1 MLNLTSIEKFIEKKF
16 KNTPYQVW
24 LGKHSMMELCSF
36 SGHQPAVYP
45 PPIPL
50 NDKDTNYTFLQQ
62 NNITYMGMTF
72 EDSFQVIVCFFDRN
86 IFNEF
91 EFDHLYLLFSVLYY
105 KEISKS
111 KNKELEKV
119 IEGIR
124 ILNSSLDL
132 NELLKKIFQI
142 ALNVIPSGDAGVF
155 RIFDSKTNLLVP
167 LTTVGLPKEYIQ
179 YKTRIGE
186 STSGQV
192 FIDGIPRIHHSKQEI
207 LMDRINIS
215 KENWSFVKN
224 GDMAR
229 AMITVPVSLG
239 DTRIGTMTILQFSK
253 KKKFTERDLD
263 LLQGFSH
270 QVAIA
275 YNNAKLY
282 KEAHTRLNKVT
293 QLSNELEEKNKLLQ
307 QRINVHDTLTQLS
320 LNNKGIKA
328 IIYETNRML
337 GMPVGYV
344 DFLDGEFYP
353 RNQNQK
359 KFSIDHISN
368 LISIHKNSPAYIEM
382 NNQDYYFYPII
393 VGTALLG
400 CIIITLSHPLSSMDT
415 ITIEQSGS
423 VLALELAKKIS
434 MTEIH
439 YKKVQEY
446 FNQLLENHDHKT
458 LIAKGHKFNLEFS
471 TYTFVVLCEIPDL
484 FEPFEI
490 EARIQRL
497 LSKIKKGFPKI
508 NKLIFGFHNKVTLL
522 FSVPNTKDVNR
533 IIHHIKMI
541 IEDEERYDK
550 NDIRIGLGTPYKEIK
565 NIVKS
570 YNEANKSLAFLINRN
585 KFGLIRYEEIG
596 VNRFFLNQPIQEIEE
611 FTEEIFSQLRSE
623 KLQNKDLEKTLMIY
637 ISSNKSATETA
648 KTLHIHINTLYQRL
662 RKIEELLNIS
672 FNNAE
677 DMLKIQ
683 LTCHL
688 RETFE

>member
-36 SGHQPAVYP
+36 SGHQPDVYP
-45 PPIPL
+45 PPLPL

-155 RIFDSKTNLLVP
+155 RIFDSETNLLVP
-167 LTTVGLPKEYIQ
+167 LTTVGLPEEYIQ

-263 LLQGFSH
+263 LLQGFSP

-344 DFLDGEFYP
+344 DFLDSEFYP

-359 KFSIDHISN
+359 KFSIDNISN
-368 LISIHKNSPAYIEM
+368 LISIHKNSPAFIEM

-446 FNQLLENHDHKT
+446 FNQLLENHDQKT

-522 FSVPNTKDVNR
+522 FSVPNTKDLNR

-541 IEDEERYDK
+541 IEYEERYDK

-623 KLQNKDLEKTLMIY
+623 KSQNKDLEKTLMIY